1 MSPPTADPPPAERVV
16 VVTHATPYAGPGA
29 VPALGAAGFT
39 VVCHDGSFTADEA
52 RAKFEAGHESAVVA
66 CPARTPSGAVTWA
79 IRRYGRLDA
88 VISNDVYPG
97 KYLPVEQADVT
108 ELRAAAE
115 ALLVAPVAVVAK
127 AAAQMKR
134 QGHGRI
140 VLVTSAA
147 PVRPEHGFSYYS
159 SLRAA
164 ASAFARAAARELAAQ
179 HVTVNAVAPNF
190 LESETYYPEE
200 AWGTEDGQERLR
212 GLLPIGRLGTAREI
226 GNLIVFLTSGRA
238 DFVTG
243 EVVGFTGGWA

>member
-1 MSPPTADPPPAERVV
+1 MSPPTADPPAERVV
-16 VVTHATPYAGPGA
+16 VVTHATLYAGPGA
-29 VPALGAAGFT
+29 VAALAAAGFT
-39 VVCHDGSFTADEA
+39 VVCQDETFGDEEN
-52 RAKFEAGHESAVVA
+52 RAKFEAGHECVVA
-66 CPARTPSGAVTWA
+66 CPSKTPAGAVTWA

-147 PVRPEHGFSYYS
+147 PVRPEPGFSYYS

-164 ASAFARAAARELAAQ
+164 ASAFARAAARELAA
-179 HVTVNAVAPNF
+179 HYVTVNAVAPNF

-200 AWGTEDGQERLR
+200 AWGDEDGKERLR